1 MFVAIVRRDHD
12 VRPCAKKRVFSSNFT
27 PRLLCHRSILTFSRR
42 RTLFDSTK
50 EIVKDVAT
58 AFHLQ
63 LNRSGFSLDG
73 YKRSDHAL
81 KKTKAWA
88 TELRLSFSG
97 SFEAP
102 FVKRGDYTRRPP

>member
-1 MFVAIVRRDHD
+1 IVRRDHD

-63 LNRSGFSLDG
+63 LNRSGFILYG

-81 KKTKAWA
+81 KKRKAWA
-88 TELRLSFSG
+88 AELEPSFGES
-97 SFEAP
+97 SEAP
-102 FVKRGDYTRRPP
+102 FVTRGDYPGRPP